1 MTGIDELISTIAALQ
16 RRDLETWIAD
26 ALVQPR
32 AEPGGFQFSDSD
44 CARVR
49 LICTLHYDLDV
60 ESGSLPIVLSLLDQ
74 LHESRAR
81 LASLSRAVAAQ
92 DSAVREAVLAV
103 LSPRRAE

>member
-1 MTGIDELISTIAALQ
+1 MMGIDELVGAIAALQ
-16 RRDLETWIAD
+16 RRDLEAWIAE

-32 AEPGGFQFSDSD
+32 TEPGGAVFSEAD

-81 LASLSRAVAAQ
+81 LASLGRAVAAQ
-92 DSAVREAVLAV
+92 DSAVREAVLAA
-103 LSPRRAE
+103 LSVRRAD